1 MKRALFPVV
10 CILVLGAVAQAQN
23 VQFKIRQSSQSRM
36 ATLTSSS

>member
-1 MKRALFPVV
+1 MKRALFPVI

-23 VQFKIRQSSQSRM
+23 VQFKNPPELSSRM